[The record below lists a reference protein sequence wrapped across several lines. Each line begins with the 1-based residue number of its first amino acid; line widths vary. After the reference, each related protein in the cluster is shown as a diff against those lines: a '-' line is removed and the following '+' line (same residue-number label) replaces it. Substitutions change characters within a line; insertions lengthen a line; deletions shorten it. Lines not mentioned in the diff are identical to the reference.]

1 MEDIAKTQYMKFKPL
16 IVINSDYEAM
26 LEEIYDLKIKG
37 IEQKVAADE
46 KQEDIDVWDQETQSK
61 THVYEK
67 IIETL

>member
-1 MEDIAKTQYMKFKPL
+1 MEDIAKTQHMKFKPL